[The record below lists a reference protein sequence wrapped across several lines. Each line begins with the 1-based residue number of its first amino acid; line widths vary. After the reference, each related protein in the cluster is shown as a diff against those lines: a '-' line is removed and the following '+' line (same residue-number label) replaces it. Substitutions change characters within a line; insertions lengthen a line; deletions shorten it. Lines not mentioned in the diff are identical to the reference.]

1 MAVALVM
8 RHVIDTAVDKVLSYR
23 KRGQMFYFLFCIIK
37 GKDQMKYS
45 AADMLL

>member
-1 MAVALVM
+1 MAAALVM
-8 RHVIDTAVDKVLSYR
+8 WRVIYTAVDKVIIYR
-23 KRGQMFYFLFCIIK
+23 KRGQMLYFSFCIIK